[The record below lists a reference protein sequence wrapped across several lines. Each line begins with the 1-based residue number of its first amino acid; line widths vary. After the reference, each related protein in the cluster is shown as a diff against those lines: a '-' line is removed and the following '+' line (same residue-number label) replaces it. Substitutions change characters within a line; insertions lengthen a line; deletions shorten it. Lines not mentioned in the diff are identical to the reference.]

1 MVDPRSPRFF
11 ADGVLASCLTG
22 HKISQ
27 ASGDPVGTV
36 ARLQQAIVD
45 LNDSDLGALL
55 AVDGIFGPLTGTA
68 ITKYKAKHGLIPADA
83 VVEQATFSLL
93 DDYYE
98 HELIE
103 DHAQALQ
110 SSFDIGSRIGNR
122 TELVS
127 GVVLCPFQHGQCV
140 EFGRF
145 RIILMPEA
153 SSKAWKQ
160 AGGISGSFGLPTNDP
175 FKLDATR
182 AAQEFEDVVLI
193 FFLPPAADIPFAI
206 PRWAWEAS
214 ISGSTLIGFP
224 TGAKADLANGNAQ
237 IVPHDS
243 GVVLKV
249 ENAIP
254 LPLSTSVFNAWKVH
268 ADSGDSLGGPT
279 GSPFLDDQSIV
290 YRFQF
295 GQLVSDLSGNVIP

>member
-182 AAQEFEDVVLI
+182 A
-193 FFLPPAADIPFAI
+193 
-206 PRWAWEAS
+206 
-214 ISGSTLIGFP
+214 
-224 TGAKADLANGNAQ
+224 
-237 IVPHDS
+237 
-243 GVVLKV
+243 
-249 ENAIP
+249 
-254 LPLSTSVFNAWKVH
+254 
-268 ADSGDSLGGPT
+268 T
-279 GSPFLDDQSIV
+279 GSGHSLRDSPMGVGSIDQWIHPDWISHRRKGGSGERQRSDCPSRLRCGPEGGKCDSIAAKHLGLQCLEGAR
-290 YRFQF
+290 RFR
-295 GQLVSDLSGNVIP
+295 